1 MPALPFPRSRE
12 FFSGLMLTLS
22 LACTAL
28 LPVAAQEAEGP
39 VDEAAQAAAFQ
50 AWLAEFR
57 LEAASEGISEET
69 LNQVLPTIQQQRRV
83 VQADRSQA
91 EFDNSYA
98 RYLQRVNNNRIEAG
112 KALLASHGD
121 MIREV
126 ADGYGVQPRFIVAI
140 LGLESNYG
148 TFPITEPLFSVI
160 ATLAFD
166 GRRGDMFRRELL
178 AALEIV
184 DKGYATPDMMK
195 SSWAGALGIAQ
206 FMPSSY
212 LNLAVDHDEDGKI
225 DLWTMGPDVIATV
238 ANYLKSTGW
247 RDDQTWGRPVSLP
260 PGGEQSLPAPQS
272 AGMTPDATCRSYRTM
287 GAWRP
292 LDDWQQLGV
301 RRADGSQLPA
311 RNLPA
316 ALLIADEGDDQGYL
330 VYRNFCSIMRYNP
343 AFRYALTIGLLSDA
357 LADISH

>member
-1 MPALPFPRSRE
+1 MFDAPFPRSRHII
-12 FFSGLMLTLS
+12 SGLALALSLGITSPLS
-22 LACTAL
+22 LA
-28 LPVAAQEAEGP
+28 QENTTEP
-39 VDEAAQAAAFQ
+39 DEATQEAAFQ
-50 AWLAEFR
+50 SWLAEFR
-57 LEAASEGISEET
+57 SEAESVGISAAT
-69 LNQVLPTIQQQRRV
+69 LDQVMPTIEQQRRV

-91 EFDNSYA
+91 EFDNSYS

-112 KALLASHGD
+112 KELLASHGE
-121 MIREV
+121 MIKTV
-126 ADGYGVQPRFIVAI
+126 AADYGVQPRFIVAI

-166 GRRGDMFRRELL
+166 GRRGEMFRRELL

-184 DKGYATPDMMK
+184 DKGYATPEMMK

-212 LNLAVDHDEDGKI
+212 LNLAVDHDGDGKI

-260 PGGEQSLPAPQS
+260 SGGEQSLPAPQS
-272 AGMTPDATCRSYRTM
+272 AGMTPDTTCRSYRTM

-292 LDDWQQLGV
+292 LEDWQQLGV
-301 RRADGSQLPA
+301 RRSDGTQLPT

-357 LADISH
+357 IADIDN